1 MSAPIPFL
9 AKIMP
14 SGHATW
20 PENMRTALATIRTHK
35 LRAGLTMLGVLIGVT
50 SVISVAAII
59 HGLNA
64 YVDSKVQ
71 ELGSNTFLISRFPAF
86 VRVED
91 WTEEIRQRKHL
102 TAADAR
108 AIGEECRSCAIAT
121 PMLTRFPLFGQTN
134 EVRFRNQRI
143 DVPLVRGAEPAM
155 TRAFPLF
162 VVRKGRMFTDAENEH
177 RARVCVLGL
186 AIADSLFGPL
196 DPLGRTVRLNGV
208 EFEVIGV
215 WEKHQGLFGG
225 PGLDQV
231 IVIPYRTFTKL
242 WPEIEEQILGVAAA
256 DPTLLPRAQEE
267 VVEILRRRRR
277 VPPQKRND
285 FEITLPE
292 YVNNLWAQ
300 LTGAIV
306 LLTLIVSSISLV
318 VGGIGVMNI
327 MLVSVTERTA
337 EIGLRKAAGARRRDI
352 RRQFLTEAVTLTS
365 IGGVLGIGLGAGIS
379 YTTRWAFPNLP
390 TAVSFFW
397 VAMGVL
403 MSVGVGLFFGIYPAT
418 RAAALDPVACLR
430 YE

>member
-1 MSAPIPFL
+1 M
-9 AKIMP
+9 
-14 SGHATW
+14 
-20 PENMRTALATIRTHK
+20 MRTTWEEALRTAAQMVRAHK
-35 LRAGLTMLGVLIGVT
+35 LRSTLTVLGVAIGVL
-50 SVISVAAII
+50 SVVSVAAII
-59 HGLNA
+59 HGLNV

-71 ELGSNTFLISRFPAF
+71 ELGSNTFLVSRFPAF

-108 AIGEECRSCAIAT
+108 AIAAECRTCAIAT
-121 PMLTRFPLFGQTN
+121 PMLTRFPLFGYAN
-134 EVRFRNQRI
+134 EARFRNQRV

-162 VVRKGRMFTDAENEH
+162 VVRKGRMFTDEENEH
-177 RARVCVLGL
+177 AARVCVAGM

-196 DPLGRTVRLNGV
+196 DPLGRTLRLNGV
-208 EFEVIGV
+208 EFQVIGV
-215 WEKHQGLFGG
+215 WERHQGLFGG

-242 WPEIEEQILGVAAA
+242 WPEIEEQILGIAAVSPA
-256 DPTLLPRAQEE
+256 ELPHAREE
-267 VVEILRRRRR
+267 AIEILRRRRH
-277 VPPQKRND
+277 VPPHKDND
-285 FEITLPE
+285 FEVTLPE

-306 LLTLIVSSISLV
+306 ILTLIIASISLV

-337 EIGLRKAAGARRRDI
+337 EIGIRKAAGAQRADI
-352 RRQFLTEAVTLTS
+352 RRQFLTEAVALTS
-365 IGGVLGIGLGAGIS
+365 FGGVLGVLLGSAVT
-379 YTTRWAFPNLP
+379 YLTRWAFPDLP
-390 TAVSFFW
+390 AEMSLFW
-397 VAMGVL
+397 VLTGFA